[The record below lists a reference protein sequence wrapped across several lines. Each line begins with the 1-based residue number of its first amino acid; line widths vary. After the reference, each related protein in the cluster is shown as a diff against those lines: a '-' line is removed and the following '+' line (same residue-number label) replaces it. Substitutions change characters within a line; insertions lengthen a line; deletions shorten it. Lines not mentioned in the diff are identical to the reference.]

1 MKLKTKFLM
10 GAAAACTLA
19 LGSAATAGT
28 LEDVKERGHLLCGTS
43 EGVAG
48 FSAPNDDGT
57 WVGFDVDVC
66 RAVSAAVFG
75 DPDKIEFISLNSKDR
90 FTALQSG
97 EVDLLPRTTTFTLTR
112 DTSLGLDFV
121 AINYYD
127 GQGIM
132 VRADLGLTKASELD
146 GVTVCLRTGSTTE
159 LNLADYFS
167 ANGMSFKSVVF
178 DKSDEIRKA
187 YSAGRCDVMSGDRSQ
202 LAVRRS
208 QLPDP
213 GAHVVLNEVISKEPL
228 AIAVRQG
235 DDAWGDVVRWSFNAM
250 VLAEEGGVTQANVD
264 EMLTTTNIPAVK
276 RLLGVEG
283 QFGDFLGLPADWGY
297 QVVKHVGNYG
307 ESFERNLGKETSI
320 GLDRGL
326 NALWSDGGVMYVPPA
341 N

>member
-1 MKLKTKFLM
+1 MTKNSKTLM
-10 GAAAACTLA
+10 W
-19 LGSAATAGT
+19 AATALGMGLAGTAFAGT
-28 LEDVKERGHLLCGTS
+28 LDDVKARGHVLCGTS

-48 FSAPNDDGT
+48 FSAPNDDGV

-66 RAVSAAVFG
+66 RAVSSAIFG
-75 DPDKIEFISLNSKDR
+75 DPDKVEFISLNSKDR

-97 EVDLLPRTTTFTLTR
+97 EVDLLPRTTTFTLSR
-112 DTSLGLDFV
+112 DTSLGIDFV

-132 VRADLGLTKASELD
+132 VRGDLGLTKASELD

-167 ANGMSFKSVVF
+167 ANGMAFQSVVF

-187 YSAGRCDVMSGDRSQ
+187 YAAGRCDVMSGDRSQ

-213 GAHVVLNEVISKEPL
+213 DAHVVLGEVISKEPL

-235 DDAWGDVVRWSFNAM
+235 DDDWGDVVRWSFYAM

-264 EMLTTTNIPAVK
+264 EVRDTTNKPEVK
-276 RLLGVEG
+276 RLLGVDGE
-283 QFGDFLGLPADWGY
+283 FGAFLGLPADWGY
-297 QVVKHVGNYG
+297 QIVKNVGNYG
-307 ESFERNLGKETSI
+307 ESFERNLGKSTAI

>member
-1 MKLKTKFLM
+1 MNLKAKFLM
-10 GAAAACTLA
+10 GAATVCTMA

-48 FSAPNDDGT
+48 FSAPNDEGV
-57 WVGFDVDVC
+57 WVGFDVDAC
-66 RAVSAAVFG
+66 RAVAAAIFG
-75 DPDKIEFISLNSKDR
+75 DPNKIEFISLNSKDR

-97 EVDLLPRTTTFTLTR
+97 EVDLLPRSTTFTLTR
-112 DTSLGLDFV
+112 DASLGLDFA

-167 ANGMSFKSVVF
+167 ANNMSFQSVVF

-187 YSAGRCDVMSGDRSQ
+187 YEAGRCDVMSGDRSQ

-213 GAHVVLNEVISKEPL
+213 SAHIVLDEVISKEPL
-228 AIAVRQG
+228 AVAVRQG
-235 DDAWGDVVRWSFNAM
+235 DDAWGDVVRWSFNVM
-250 VLAEEGGVTQANVD
+250 VLAEESGITQANVD
-264 EMLTTTNIPAVK
+264 EVLATTNTPAVK
-276 RLLGVEG
+276 RLLGSEG
-283 QFGDFLGLPADWGY
+283 EFGAYLGLPADWGY

-307 ESFERNLGKETSI
+307 ESFERNLGKETAI

>member
-1 MKLKTKFLM
+1 MKAKFLM
-10 GAAAACTLA
+10 GAATVCTMA

-48 FSAPNDDGT
+48 FSAPNDEGV
-57 WVGFDVDVC
+57 WVGFDVDAC
-66 RAVSAAVFG
+66 RAVAAAIFG
-75 DPDKIEFISLNSKDR
+75 DPNKIEFISLNSKDR

-97 EVDLLPRTTTFTLTR
+97 EVDLLPRSTTFTLTR
-112 DTSLGLDFV
+112 DASLGLDFA

-167 ANGMSFKSVVF
+167 ANNMSFQSVVF

-187 YSAGRCDVMSGDRSQ
+187 YEAGRCDVMSGDRSQ

-213 GAHVVLNEVISKEPL
+213 SAHIVLDEVISKEPL
-228 AIAVRQG
+228 AVAVRQG
-235 DDAWGDVVRWSFNAM
+235 DDAWGDVVRWSFNVM
-250 VLAEEGGVTQANVD
+250 VLAEESGITQANVD
-264 EMLTTTNIPAVK
+264 EVLATTNTPAVK
-276 RLLGVEG
+276 RLLGSEG
-283 QFGDFLGLPADWGY
+283 EFGAYLGLPADWGY

-307 ESFERNLGKETSI
+307 ESFERNLGKETAI